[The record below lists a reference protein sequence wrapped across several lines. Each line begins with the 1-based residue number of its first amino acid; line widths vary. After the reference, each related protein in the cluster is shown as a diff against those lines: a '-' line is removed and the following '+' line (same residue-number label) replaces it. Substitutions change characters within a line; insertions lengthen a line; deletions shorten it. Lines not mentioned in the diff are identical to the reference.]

1 MPLCNATDMP
11 TSVMVLFYEKFTVR
25 LSMRKTQMN
34 PDEPGCASE
43 TIWTTWD
50 SINWDKVARAVK
62 SLQARIVKAVKAKH
76 FHKAKALLLLLT
88 RSFYG
93 KLLAILRVT
102 TNKGSRTCGV
112 DKVLWDTP
120 LRKWKAIEQL
130 SIKEYKAKPLK
141 RKSIPKKNGK
151 LRHLGIPKLLSYYF
165 ITVSCRNVFART
177 NIRLDSIF
185 YFE

>member
-11 TSVMVLFYEKFTVR
+11 TSVMVLFYEKLTVR

-34 PDEPGCASE
+34 PPKGGCASE
-43 TIWTTWD
+43 TKWTNWN
-50 SINWDKVARAVK
+50 SINWNKVSRAVK

-102 TNKGSRTCGV
+102 TNKGSKTCGV
-112 DKVLWDTP
+112 NKILWNTHYVNVNRQYGFLKQTSKDV
-120 LRKWKAIEQL
+120 
-130 SIKEYKAKPLK
+130 SITFIFKRVSTSLVSTCASTNRNALPNLK
-141 RKSIPKKNGK
+141 R
-151 LRHLGIPKLLSYYF
+151 
-165 ITVSCRNVFART
+165 
-177 NIRLDSIF
+177 IR
-185 YFE
+185 

>member
-1 MPLCNATDMP
+1 
-11 TSVMVLFYEKFTVR
+11 
-25 LSMRKTQMN
+25 MN
-34 PDEPGCASE
+34 LQKSGCASE

-112 DKVLWDTP
+112 DKILWNTP
-120 LRKWKAIEQL
+120 QRKWKAIGQL
-130 SIKEYKAKPLK
+130 SIKGYK
-141 RKSIPKKNGK
+141 
-151 LRHLGIPKLLSYYF
+151 
-165 ITVSCRNVFART
+165 V
-177 NIRLDSIF
+177 
-185 YFE
+185 

>member
-34 PDEPGCASE
+34 LQKSGCASE

-76 FHKAKALLLLLT
+76 FHKVKALLRLLT

-112 DKVLWDTP
+112 DKILWNTP
-120 LRKWKAIEQL
+120 LRKWEAIEQL
-130 SIKEYKAKPLK
+130 SIKLCQVCLLFSVWGTTINTTPASSQK
-141 RKSIPKKNGK
+141 RWHSSI
-151 LRHLGIPKLLSYYF
+151 LEDI
-165 ITVSCRNVFART
+165 I
-177 NIRLDSIF
+177 
-185 YFE
+185 